1 MKYFKI
7 KKTDYYNKL
16 EEAMTFKNGFKF
28 GSKTKI
34 WIYDYDMIEYI
45 LAKKL
50 DKHLNNILSLYL
62 LLDDNDDDSADEL
75 LIKLDT
81 MRKILFDR
89 YSKYLSDKVVKRY
102 NYKLDNIEKRIE
114 SKKRKK
120 SIHR

>member
-7 KKTDYYNKL
+7 KKIDYYNKL
-16 EEAMTFKNGFKF
+16 EKTITFKNGYKF

-34 WIYDYDMIEYI
+34 WIYDTGMIEYI

-50 DKHLNNILSLYL
+50 DKYLKDILSLYL
-62 LLDDNDDDSADEL
+62 ILDDNDDSSADEL

-81 MRKILFDR
+81 LRKILLGK
-89 YSKYLSDKVVKRY
+89 YSKFLSDKLVKRY

-114 SKKRKK
+114 SKKHKK

>member
-7 KKTDYYNKL
+7 TKKDYYNKI
-16 EEAMTFKNGFKF
+16 EDNVTFKNGYKF

-50 DKHLNNILSLYL
+50 DKYLKDILSLYL
-62 LLDDNDDDSADEL
+62 LLEDDDDESANEL
-75 LIKLDT
+75 IIKLDT
-81 MRKILFDR
+81 MKKILFDK
-89 YSKYLSDKVVKRY
+89 YSKYLSDKLVKRY
-102 NYKLDNIEKRIE
+102 NYKFDDIEKRIE
-114 SKKRKK
+114 NKKRKK